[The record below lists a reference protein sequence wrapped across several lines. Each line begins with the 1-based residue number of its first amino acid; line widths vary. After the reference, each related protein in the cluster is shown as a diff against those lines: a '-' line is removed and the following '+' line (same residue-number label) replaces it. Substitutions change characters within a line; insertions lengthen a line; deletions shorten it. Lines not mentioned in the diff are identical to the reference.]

1 VGQTL
6 PTGPERDARFG
17 SLPIGLPWANG
28 RYLRI
33 SAGWSRREADITDPG
48 LGRLNWADSGR
59 SIMNLVRVANKRMPM
74 EQTLYPFGL
83 SHEAARLSGRMRT
96 ARHAP
101 AKNAPRSGRPS
112 GGEGVTVTR
121 CQDFQHSESKLTLPT
136 SLSHS
141 SRSSQDHFDL
151 GTHLLTSDV
160 GRHECR

>member
-1 VGQTL
+1 VSIYPLATPSGND
-6 PTGPERDARFG
+6 RD
-17 SLPIGLPWANG
+17 
-28 RYLRI
+28 LRE
-33 SAGWSRREADITDPG
+33 ADDWSRRLADITDPG

-59 SIMNLVRVANKRMPM
+59 SRMNLVRVANRRMPM
-74 EQTLYPFGL
+74 EQTRYPFGL

-96 ARHAP
+96 ARLAP
-101 AKNAPRSGRPS
+101 AKNATRSGRPS

-136 SLSHS
+136 SLPHS

-160 GRHECR
+160 GRHDAVDCGRPRCASRKKPG